1 MEMSEYGR
9 LRMYVRQGKKKKVKK
24 EKEKEKRRR
33 KRGISRGTGA
43 HAPDDPRSIP
53 TDPGE

>member
-1 MEMSEYGR
+1 
-9 LRMYVRQGKKKKVKK
+9 MYVRQGKKSQKK
-24 EKEKEKRRR
+24 EKVKRR

-43 HAPDDPRSIP
+43 NAPDDPRSIP